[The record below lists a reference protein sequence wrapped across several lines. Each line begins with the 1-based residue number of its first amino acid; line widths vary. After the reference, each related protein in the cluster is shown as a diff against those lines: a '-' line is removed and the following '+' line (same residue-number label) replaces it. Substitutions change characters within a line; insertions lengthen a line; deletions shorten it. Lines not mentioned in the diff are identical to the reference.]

1 MKLHSHLL
9 IPALLFACGA
19 SAAQAQESWD
29 AGFKLVAGNF
39 SGAEGA
45 GIGQSKNYGVAMF
58 GTYILSRRQSLEFD
72 GGYRYFP
79 TATTQIPPGGG
90 VKPSTQ
96 GDRTDG
102 FYASALYR
110 WGFRQD
116 IYVHAG
122 LRASQFRVKSQISL
136 NDGTSLPAVQGPS
149 MTVVRPMVGA
159 GARLSDQYSV
169 ELNLVSFETAN
180 IGGTAKSGVM
190 VEVAL
195 GIHL

>member
-1 MKLHSHLL
+1 MKLRSHLL
-9 IPALLFACGA
+9 VPALMIACGA
-19 SAAQAQESWD
+19 SAAHAQESWD

-39 SGAEGA
+39 SGADGA

-79 TATTQIPPGGG
+79 TATTVDKG
-90 VKPSTQ
+90 VTQ
-96 GDRTDG
+96 DDKTDG
-102 FYASALYR
+102 YYASALYR

-116 IYVHAG
+116 LYVHAG
-122 LRASQFRVKSQISL
+122 LRASQFRVKSQTFYGEGDSA
-136 NDGTSLPAVQGPS
+136 PAVKGGFT
-149 MTVVRPMVGA
+149 TVVKPMVGA

-169 ELNLVSFETAN
+169 ELNLVNFETAN
-180 IGGTAKSGVM
+180 IAGAAKSGLL

-195 GIHL
+195 AIHL

>member
-9 IPALLFACGA
+9 IPALLIACGA
-19 SAAQAQESWD
+19 SAAHAQESWD

-39 SGAEGA
+39 SGTDGA

-58 GTYILSRRQSLEFD
+58 GTYLLSRRQSLEFD

-79 TATTQIPPGGG
+79 TASTVNGG
-90 VKPSTQ
+90 VTQ
-96 GDRTDG
+96 DDKTDG
-102 FYASALYR
+102 YYASALYR

-116 IYVHAG
+116 LYVHAG
-122 LRASQFRVKSQISL
+122 LRASQFRAKSQTFSA
-136 NDGTSLPAVQGPS
+136 DGSSFPAIKGGLK
-149 MTVVRPMVGA
+149 TVVKPMVGA

-180 IGGTAKSGVM
+180 IQGTAKSGTM

-195 GIHL
+195 SIHL

>member
-1 MKLHSHLL
+1 MKLRSHLL
-9 IPALLFACGA
+9 VSALLIACGA
-19 SAAQAQESWD
+19 SAAHAQESWD

-39 SGAEGA
+39 SGADGA

-79 TATTQIPPGGG
+79 TATTTSKS
-90 VKPSTQ
+90 VTQ
-96 GDRTDG
+96 DDKTDG
-102 FYASALYR
+102 YYASALYR
-110 WGFRQD
+110 WGIRQD
-116 IYVHAG
+116 LYVHAG
-122 LRASQFRVKSQISL
+122 LRASQFRANSL
-136 NDGTSLPAVQGPS
+136 TSYSDGTPSFAVKGGFT
-149 MTVVRPMVGA
+149 TVVKPMVGA

-180 IGGTAKSGVM
+180 IAGAAKSGLM

-195 GIHL
+195 AIHL